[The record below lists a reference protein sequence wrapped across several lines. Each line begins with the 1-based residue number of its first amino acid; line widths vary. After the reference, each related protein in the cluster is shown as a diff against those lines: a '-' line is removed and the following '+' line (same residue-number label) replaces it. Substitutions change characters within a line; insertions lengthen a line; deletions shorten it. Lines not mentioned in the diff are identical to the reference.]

1 MRVTGATGGKE
12 TREMRGGGLLP
23 LCCYRAQA
31 MRKELKGKSIQRQR
45 RCLLSDGCA
54 VAELGPAAAT
64 RAPKEKTPYVSDEEE
79 EVEEEEVAEE
89 EEEAPGC
96 RRQEA
101 EKQTWSAQC
110 PTQNENP
117 PQLRRPRAAEA
128 GTSGAHAAAPSRAW

>member
-1 MRVTGATGGKE
+1 
-12 TREMRGGGLLP
+12 MRGGGLLP

-79 EVEEEEVAEE
+79 EVEEDEGENGGGRGGRGA
-89 EEEAPGC
+89 
-96 RRQEA
+96 RMQEA
-101 EKQTWSAQC
+101 GGGETDLERTVPYSKRE
-110 PTQNENP
+110 PTTGG
-117 PQLRRPRAAEA
+117 LRKH
-128 GTSGAHAAAPSRAW
+128 T

>member
-1 MRVTGATGGKE
+1 
-12 TREMRGGGLLP
+12 MRGGGLLP

-79 EVEEEEVAEE
+79 EVEEEE
-89 EEEAPGC
+89 EAPGC

-117 PQLRRPRAAEA
+117 PQE
-128 GTSGAHAAAPSRAW
+128 G